1 MLSRA
6 SASKPAIAQLGQNH
20 NCNHK
25 YNYNYY
31 SNYKKYNIHSSYN
44 YIGNCN
50 KHNYTSNYNKQKYPP
65 PVSFYL
71 MNLDIPPPGLEP
83 GSLG

>member
-1 MLSRA
+1 M
-6 SASKPAIAQLGQNH
+6 
-20 NCNHK
+20 
-25 YNYNYY
+25 
-31 SNYKKYNIHSSYN
+31 YNIHSSYN

-50 KHNYTSNYNKQKYPP
+50 KHNYTSNYNKQKYTP